1 MEEVMHA
8 GIIAPKNLGGERF
21 IGLGCSIG
29 NQRKETGGLLATEM
43 LAGGNGGGESITL
56 FVEEVAI
63 ICAVKVVGGL
73 GYVCFGDCWNR

>member
-1 MEEVMHA
+1 
-8 GIIAPKNLGGERF
+8 
-21 IGLGCSIG
+21 
-29 NQRKETGGLLATEM
+29 M